1 MPKSSRIVATGAAI
15 VAVAA
20 GAYTG
25 WPRAAQ
31 AEPLPGDQRPPT
43 LAAPPRATFAEGTDT
58 TPPVV
63 LDAPVLFAPG
73 QRLHVE
79 VPVRTAARRDLLR
92 ITAAFRTADGHPAG
106 DQVFTARLTGGAWR
120 TVPFELDIPDR
131 AVSVELNWVPV
142 VGPVEVDAPS
152 VTTITSS
159 AQQPPGHV

>member
-15 VAVAA
+15 VALAA
-20 GAYTG
+20 GAFTG

-31 AEPLPGDQRPPT
+31 ADALPGAHQ
-43 LAAPPRATFAEGTDT
+43 AAPARPTAGDGTDV

-63 LDAPVLFAPG
+63 LDAPILFAPG

-92 ITAAFRTADGHPAG
+92 ITATFRTAEGEPAG
-106 DQVFTARLTGGAWR
+106 EQEFSARLTSSAWR
-120 TVPFELDIPDR
+120 IVPFELDIPDR

-142 VGPVEVDAPS
+142 VGPIEVDAPS

-159 AQQPPGHV
+159 AEQPPGDA